1 MAKTDAA
8 ADGGQ
13 NGHDEDMAKFEQD
26 LADYLQERMK
36 PGLNL
41 GAIPLLA
48 RSIAKDLAHRSSF
61 SSASDDAEAEDE
73 PDDAAEE
80 EPTSEADDEPSAEA
94 EEDGPDAE
102 AEDEPGAET
111 EDEPDAEAEDGP
123 DAEEDDGPDAEADDE
138 ALDFED
144 EMHQLQAEFG
154 EDWIL
159 RFSVQG
165 GDAWLTA
172 EKADGSQRLGGSDR
186 RCARAG
192 RQRAQR
198 SWRPLDLIPGHGL
211 PARCRSE
218 MLRARIDRVSK
229 HREQTVAAAIGTLDE
244 QVVGGVG
251 EAARGDDRRGPAA
264 GWTASE
270 IGARWAGRQGKGAHA
285 AGITIGKPRSP
296 RHHAHQPGDDEGP
309 GQRHGRDQ

>member
-26 LADYLQERMK
+26 LADYLQERIK
-36 PGLNL
+36 PGLNR

-61 SSASDDAEAEDE
+61 SSASEDTEAEDE
-73 PDDAAEE
+73 PDDEAEE

-94 EEDGPDAE
+94 EEDEPDAE
-102 AEDEPGAET
+102 A
-111 EDEPDAEAEDGP
+111 EDEPDAEAEDEP
-123 DAEEDDGPDAEADDE
+123 DAEAEDEPDAEADDEPDAEADDEPDAEADDEPDAEADDEPDAEASEDEPDAEADDEADDE

-144 EMHQLQAEFG
+144 EMHQLQAELG

-172 EKADGSQRLGGSDR
+172 EKADGSQRLEAPTADVLAQAVSMLNDAGG
-186 RCARAG
+186 
-192 RQRAQR
+192 R
-198 SWRPLDLIPGHGL
+198 S
-211 PARCRSE
+211 
-218 MLRARIDRVSK
+218 
-229 HREQTVAAAIGTLDE
+229 T
-244 QVVGGVG
+244 
-251 EAARGDDRRGPAA
+251 
-264 GWTASE
+264 
-270 IGARWAGRQGKGAHA
+270 
-285 AGITIGKPRSP
+285 
-296 RHHAHQPGDDEGP
+296 
-309 GQRHGRDQ
+309 